1 MRKFAFQELAYAI
14 VVATSYGL
22 LMGILFNQSSDFF
35 IFLIWALLICAH
47 LAGILLIVKL
57 EEGRK
62 PKEKEKLSQKEITD
76 KDIK

>member
-22 LMGILFNQSSDFF
+22 LLGLLYNQSSDIF
-35 IFLIWALLICAH
+35 ILFIWVLLICAH

-57 EEGRK
+57 EENK
-62 PKEKEKLSQKEITD
+62 KSKSNK
-76 KDIK
+76 